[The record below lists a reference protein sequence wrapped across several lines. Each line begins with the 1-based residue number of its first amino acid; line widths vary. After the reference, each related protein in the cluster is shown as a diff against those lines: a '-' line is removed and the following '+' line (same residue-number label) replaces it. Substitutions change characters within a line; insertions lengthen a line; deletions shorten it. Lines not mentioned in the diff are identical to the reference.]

1 MSFIRERALPMK
13 ITKIL
18 NNNAVVV
25 VDNEREKIAVG
36 AGIAFNKKRNDIVSL
51 DKVEKIFVMKEND
64 KLQQLLSRIPEE
76 HFTISEEIIS
86 YAEEYIGTK
95 LNEHIHIVLT
105 DHVSFAIER
114 MKDGIHLNNKL
125 LHEIKILYRREFEIG
140 LWAIQHIR
148 EKCQVDM
155 LEDEAA
161 YIALHIHTMKP
172 QGGDLH
178 QTLRQTTIIRN
189 MVQII
194 QKNLDMHLEEDDIS
208 YHRLITHLRF
218 ALTRMNNYE
227 LHTMDE
233 EMLVMIQKKFA
244 FSYNCA
250 TEVAKEVKK
259 LHSIELPDH
268 ELGYIALHI
277 ERLRKQ

>member
-1 MSFIRERALPMK
+1 MK

-25 VDNEREKIAVG
+25 LDDRQEKIAVG
-36 AGIAFNKKRNDIVSL
+36 AGIAFNKKRNDIVNVH
-51 DKVEKIFVMKEND
+51 KIEKIFVMREND

-76 HFTISEEIIS
+76 HFTISEEIIT
-86 YAEEYIGTK
+86 YAETKMGAK

-105 DHVSFAIER
+105 DHLSFAIER
-114 MKDGIHLNNKL
+114 VRDGIHLNNKL

-140 LWAIQHIR
+140 LWAIQHIK

-155 LEDEAA
+155 PVDEAA

-178 QTLRQTTIIRN
+178 QTVRQTTIIRD
-189 MVQII
+189 MVKTIKRQLKISV
-194 QKNLDMHLEEDDIS
+194 EEDDIS

-218 ALTRMNNYE
+218 TLTRMNNYG

-233 EMLVMIQKKFA
+233 EMLVMIKKKFPL
-244 FSYNCA
+244 SYSCA
-250 TEVAKEVKK
+250 VEVAKELVVM
-259 LHSIELPDH
+259 HGVELPEQ

-277 ERLRKQ
+277 ERLKKN